1 MAIVGGIVAFII
13 ACIAMAVGGV
23 MAAIGIGFMA
33 ITGICL
39 LAWLVPAPANYV
51 LLAIIT
57 FFFMMLIGRSSR

>member
-23 MAAIGIGFMA
+23 ISAIVIGFMA
-33 ITGICL
+33 VTGIWL
-39 LAWLVPAPANYV
+39 LAWLVPPPANYV

-57 FFFMMLIGRSSR
+57 FFFMMLIGRSTR